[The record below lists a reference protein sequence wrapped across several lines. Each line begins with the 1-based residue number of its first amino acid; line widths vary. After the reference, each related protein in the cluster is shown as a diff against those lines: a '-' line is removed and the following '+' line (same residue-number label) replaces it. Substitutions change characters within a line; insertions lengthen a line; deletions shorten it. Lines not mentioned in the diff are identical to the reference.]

1 MGQFFTDDIDS
12 LIKSGHGDLDKL
24 ARIKSDFES
33 TKLVSIDD
41 RKYVE
46 GLIARYTQISD
57 SPKPEKTVKISDQR
71 IVPPPPPPRTPPT
84 LLEVKQ
90 KPKKEEKI
98 PKIENKTKLRNIA
111 IAAGATRSEE
121 HTSELQSH

>member
-46 GLIARYTQISD
+46 GLIARYIQVSD
-57 SPKPEKTVKISDQR
+57 SPKPEKTVKIDRKSTR
-71 IVPPPPPPRTPPT
+71 
-84 LLEVKQ
+84 LNSSH
-90 KPKKEEKI
+90 I
-98 PKIENKTKLRNIA
+98 PLSRMPSSA
-111 IAAGATRSEE
+111 
-121 HTSELQSH
+121 